1 MKRLLDFLRPILI
14 LNLRYPLVA
23 IAVAVSLS
31 FVAGW
36 FATGLRVDT
45 DLANLLPKDHPTV
58 IALQELQQTLGGE
71 TTLQVAIRSPE
82 FDANVAF
89 ADSLIAKALL
99 SMDTRLNRPFFER
112 AEFRRETQILRENAL
127 WLATESELNEITAYL
142 VEEITQAKEDA
153 NPFLFDLFEDEDFA
167 DEDVSEGDLYAGDT
181 TGEDTTGAEFSGV
194 KETRKDLSRF
204 RETYN
209 RIIPSE
215 YPVNEDSTL
224 LVIQLYP
231 TGSKSDIRYLEM
243 MFEDMGSVIKSLDPT
258 SFHPQ
263 MDVRYGGRLKRH
275 LDELNSVM
283 GDVFKSFA
291 SGLTSVILLV
301 MLYFYIKSSRTQFK
315 SNGRKGYWRI
325 AFIQFYRS
333 PVSVAVIGVPLM
345 MSLLM
350 TFGITWLVIDSLNT
364 MTAVL
369 FVILFGLGIDY
380 GIHFYARYLELR
392 GEGTDVKDALITTYE
407 TTGSAIF
414 ASALTTASALLIL
427 MVAEFRGF
435 SEFGFISG
443 LGILLA
449 LLCMLWILPALIVV
463 FERFGLILVHN
474 QQTDADGEFS
484 NPLLQEGFTQAQ
496 QVQSLSRSTFSFPA
510 FRQILIG
517 GFLLT
522 GTVLLFSDHLRFEYE
537 FGKLEPEFPD
547 YLEFRKF
554 ASGVDE
560 DTRRNPA
567 YILADTHEEIF
578 EIVDSLQTRKLSHSN
593 TTIGDIESLTERF
606 PYNEQT
612 QQEKLLSIARIR
624 NLLQDPFL
632 RDQKN
637 EDLDLLREASQT
649 RNPLTEA
656 DLPEFLKNRFVTK
669 DGTLGKFVIVY
680 PSVGLSDGRNSI
692 AFKHEIGEIG
702 LSTGRTVYA
711 ASTSLVAAEMLDL
724 MRRESPYMVGGTF
737 LMVFIFML
745 FTFRSF
751 RWSFIAAIPLAIGLV
766 MLFGLM
772 LLLDFKFNFYNL
784 VVLPAILGIGCD
796 NGIHIAARYREEG
809 RQSLRTVLRSTGQ
822 HISIGS
828 LTTMMGFGGLLFTT
842 HPGLRSLG
850 EMAVLGIGMALITA
864 LTFMPALLQYL
875 ENKGWTKLEN
885 EPGQH

>member
-1 MKRLLDFLRPILI
+1 MKRLLDFLKPILLI
-14 LNLRYPLVA
+14 NLRYPILAVTIA
-23 IAVAVSLS
+23 IVLS
-31 FVAGW
+31 IVAGW

-58 IALQELQQTLGGE
+58 RALQELQETLGGE
-71 TTLQVAIRSPE
+71 TTLQVAVRSPD
-82 FDANVAF
+82 FQANIAF
-89 ADSLIAKALL
+89 ADSLMARALQQ
-99 SMDTRLNRPFFER
+99 MDTRLNRPFFER
-112 AEFRRETQILRENAL
+112 AEFRRDTKVLRENAL
-127 WLATESELNEITAYL
+127 WLATEEELGEITTYL
-142 VEEITQAKEDA
+142 EEEITQAKEQA
-153 NPFLFDLFEDEDFA
+153 NPFFFDLFEEEESVEETA
-167 DEDVSEGDLYAGDT
+167 ELKTDT
-181 TGEDTTGAEFSGV
+181 QEEQELPHF
-194 KETRKDLSRF
+194 RK
-204 RETYN
+204 TYN
-209 RIIPSE
+209 RIIPTE

-243 MFEDMGSVIKSLDPT
+243 MFEEMGFMIQNLEPS
-258 SFHPQ
+258 SFHPE
-263 MDVRYGGRLKRH
+263 MEVRFGGRLKRH

-283 GDVFKSFA
+283 GDVFRSFA

-301 MLYFYIKSSRTQFK
+301 MVYFFVKSSRTKLK
-315 SNGRKGYWRI
+315 SNGGSGHWKI
-325 AFIQFYRS
+325 AFAQFYRS
-333 PVSVAVIGVPLM
+333 PVSVAVIGFPLI
-345 MSLLM
+345 MSLLL
-350 TFGITWLVIDSLNT
+350 TFGITGLVIDSLNT

-392 GEGTDVKDALITTYE
+392 GEGLGVKESILTTYE
-407 TTGSAIF
+407 TTGSAIM
-414 ASALTTASALLIL
+414 ASSLTTASALLIL

-449 LLCMLWILPALIVV
+449 LLCMLFILPSLIVL
-463 FERFGLILVHN
+463 FEQFGFISVQN
-474 QQTDADGEFS
+474 QKGGGGSDE
-484 NPLLQEGFTQAQ
+484 LLESIAKGNRDIHAEASKSSTSFT
-496 QVQSLSRSTFSFPA
+496 FPA
-510 FRQILIG
+510 RRPILIA

-522 GTVLLFSDHLRFEYE
+522 AIILFFSGNLRFEYE
-537 FGKLEPEFPD
+537 FGKLEPEFPE

-567 YILADTHEEIF
+567 YILAETHEEVF
-578 EIVDSLQTRKLSHSN
+578 EIVDSLKARKEIDPS

-606 PYNEQT
+606 PYNQQTEQ
-612 QQEKLLSIARIR
+612 QKLESIAKIR
-624 NLLQDPFL
+624 SLLQDPFL
-632 RDQKN
+632 RDQVN

-649 RNPLTEA
+649 RKPLKEA

-669 DGTLGKFVIVY
+669 EGTLGKFVIVY

-692 AFKHEIGEIG
+692 AFKNEIGEIE
-702 LSTGRTVYA
+702 LSNGRTVYA

-737 LMVFIFML
+737 LIVFIFML
-745 FTFRSF
+745 FTFGSF
-751 RWSFIAAIPLAIGLV
+751 RWSLIAAIPLAIGLV

-796 NGIHIAARYREEG
+796 NGIHIASRYREEG
-809 RQSLRTVLRSTGQ
+809 IRSLRTVLRSTGQ
-822 HISIGS
+822 HITIGS
-828 LTTMMGFGGLLFTT
+828 LTTMMGFGGLLFTA

-850 EMAVLGIGMALITA
+850 EMAVLGIGMALFTA
-864 LTFMPALLQYL
+864 ITFMPALLQYL
-875 ENKGWTKLEN
+875 EEKGLTKLE
-885 EPGQH
+885 EPTGKD